1 VKLLIFGASGRTG
14 HFLAAKA
21 AAAGHE
27 AFAFTRDWNRLDASW
42 PRDQV
47 YLGDVL
53 DPATVEDAVR
63 GKDAVLLA
71 VGSGGLGP
79 TTIRQDAAR
88 SVVRAMTRQRV
99 SRLVALST
107 AMAGEVGL
115 PVALV
120 LRPLVFRHVVADARA
135 MESVVRNAGVEYTI
149 VRAPRLRQ
157 EDASGSYHTA
167 CGDRGR
173 PQGRSVA
180 RGAVADAMIHSLAR
194 AEDINQVITVSG

>member
-1 VKLLIFGASGRTG
+1 MKLLIFGASGRTG

-27 AFAFTRDWNRLDASW
+27 AFAFTRDRNRLEASW
-42 PRDQV
+42 PQERV
-47 YLGDVL
+47 YVGDVL
-53 DPATVEDAVR
+53 DPAAVEGAVR

-79 TTIRQDAAR
+79 TTIRREAAR
-88 SVVRAMTRQRV
+88 SVVRAMTRQQV
-99 SRLVALST
+99 PRLVALST
-107 AMAGEVGL
+107 AMTGEVDL

-157 EDASGSYHTA
+157 EDGSGSYHTA
-167 CGDRGR
+167 RGEGSR

-180 RGAVADAMIHSLAR
+180 RGAVADAMIRSLIR
-194 AEDINQVITVSG
+194 TEDINQVIAVSG